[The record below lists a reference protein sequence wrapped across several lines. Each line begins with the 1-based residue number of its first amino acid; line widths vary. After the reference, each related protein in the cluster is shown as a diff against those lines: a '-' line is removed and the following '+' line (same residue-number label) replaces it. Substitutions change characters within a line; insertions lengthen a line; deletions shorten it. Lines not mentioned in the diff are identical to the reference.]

1 MMDAS
6 RRCSSSSW
14 AGVMRIT
21 CSGYISPSVGLTTA
35 RHLKDMLSHY
45 GMGCFGGGGGVVVVF
60 GLIYIKTGLYTVS
73 SGRPLLVTHAVETTK
88 NK

>member
-45 GMGCFGGGGGVVVVF
+45 GMGCFGVWGGGVVVF
-60 GLIYIKTGLYTVS
+60 GIIYIY
-73 SGRPLLVTHAVETTK
+73 
-88 NK
+88 

>member
-45 GMGCFGGGGGVVVVF
+45 GMGCFGEGGCVVVF
-60 GLIYIKTGLYTVS
+60 GIIYIKTGLYTVS

>member
-45 GMGCFGGGGGVVVVF
+45 GMGCFGGEGGVVVF
-60 GLIYIKTGLYTVS
+60 GIIYIKTGLYTVS

>member
-35 RHLKDMLSHY
+35 RHVKDMLSHY
-45 GMGCFGGGGGVVVVF
+45 GMGCFGGGGVVVF
-60 GLIYIKTGLYTVS
+60 GILYIKTGLYTVS